1 VKRSD
6 DVIPQQKRRMRDVPS
21 TPRERHRVSVL
32 VTSYNYARFLPTC
45 VESILGQRDVELE
58 LVIVD
63 DCSKDET
70 PEVTARWADDP
81 RVTVVRWEQNRGMVP
96 SVNAGFDM
104 LSGEFVLKVDA
115 DDVLTP
121 GAIARAVAL
130 LEANPDVTFV
140 YGRPRHFTDVVPT
153 VPDAPTRS
161 WSVWHGGHWVDQRCR
176 SATNVISQPEVVMRA
191 SALRRALPIRAE
203 LPHTSDLHLWLQL
216 ASLGEVGRIN
226 GPVQGCYRVHAASMQ
241 RSVHSGLDFDLR
253 SRRDAF
259 DSAFALQAGELP
271 GAERLH
277 ALARRT
283 LAADALDLACRA
295 YDRGHTAEYPVDALI
310 AFALDTTPDAREL
323 PEWAALERRKAV
335 GARLAPTRF
344 VAAAV
349 ARRVSEEIAK
359 ARWLRTGELA

>member
-1 VKRSD
+1 VNRSD
-6 DVIPQQKRRMRDVPS
+6 DVIPAQKRIMRAVPS
-21 TPRERHRVSVL
+21 SPRERHLVSVL
-32 VTSYNYARFLPTC
+32 VTSYNYARFLPAC
-45 VESILGQRDVELE
+45 VESILGQRDVDLE
-58 LVIVD
+58 VVIVD
-63 DCSKDET
+63 DCSQDET
-70 PEVTARWADDP
+70 PQVTARWAGAP
-81 RVTVVRWEQNRGMVP
+81 RVTVVRHEQNLGMVP
-96 SVNAGFDM
+96 SVNEGFAM
-104 LSGEFVLKVDA
+104 LDGDFVLKVDA
-115 DDVLTP
+115 DDVLAP

-130 LEANPDVTFV
+130 LEANPGVSFV
-140 YGRPRHFTDVVPT
+140 CGRPRHFTDVVPS

-161 WSVWHGGHWVDQRCR
+161 WSVWPGAQWVAQRCR

-191 SALRRALPIRAE
+191 SVLRQALPIRAE

-259 DSAFALQAGELP
+259 DSAFSRQAGGLV
-271 GAERLH
+271 GAEQLH
-277 ALARRT
+277 ATARRT

-295 YDRGHTAEYPVDALI
+295 YDRGHTGDYPVEALI
-310 AFALDTTPDAREL
+310 AFALETTPDARQL
-323 PEWAALERRKAV
+323 REWKALERRQAV

-344 VAAAV
+344 ISAALS
-349 ARRVSEEIAK
+349 RRISEEIAK